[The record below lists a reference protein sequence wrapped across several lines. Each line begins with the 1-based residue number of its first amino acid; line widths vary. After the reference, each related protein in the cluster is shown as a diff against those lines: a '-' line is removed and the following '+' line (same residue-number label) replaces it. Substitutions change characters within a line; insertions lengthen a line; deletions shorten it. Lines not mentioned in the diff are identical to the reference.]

1 MRSNGRPTEAASCA
15 ERACPF
21 PPNAG
26 SAKGYCGQHSLM
38 FEGGWPIRQHNERN
52 VTAAQRHGIALD
64 RPGNLSRH
72 ARKPAHA

>member
-1 MRSNGRPTEAASCA
+1 
-15 ERACPF
+15 
-21 PPNAG
+21 
-26 SAKGYCGQHSLM
+26 M